1 MKIQAGGKEHAV
13 GDPHCAACDAPKTER
28 PEQHPQMC
36 GANGCTG
43 LRHAEALGNEREGW
57 AFKYCCDKCG
67 DPA

>member
-1 MKIQAGGKEHAV
+1 
-13 GDPHCAACDAPKTER
+13 
-28 PEQHPQMC
+28 MC